1 MPSLDWTKFD
11 SLSDTNSRNFENL
24 CRGLMRLH
32 YGRFGYFKAL
42 ANQPGVEFH
51 VKLTDSCRIGNASH
65 WFGWQCKLY
74 QRTQSGDL
82 KAASRKD
89 IEDSLRITE
98 KVLPD
103 LTDWVLW
110 TRYTLSKKD
119 QDWYYALTTKYKL
132 HLWTEE
138 EIDTYLS
145 DEGLILRSTYFGELV
160 LTPHNLAERH
170 RIAIQPI
177 RERWM
182 EPVHQSVDAER
193 EIRRMLG
200 EASSWEELVEAGE
213 SLKNAS
219 ELISCEIEDAVPK
232 LKPYMASFVNACLE
246 FSDTLVHFHEILA
259 DGDLDVI
266 QQKLKER
273 KTLISLDVRSTPRHL
288 RSANHSA
295 SLYATNALDD
305 MFTAQAL
312 LDEAEEFLGVG
323 LVAILAD
330 AGGGKTQMAAQ
341 LTAPQGNRHAGVFL
355 QGRNL
360 HKGQSL
366 NDLAKSFSINGT
378 PMPSMESLLAAV
390 DAAGKRAGCRL
401 PILIDG
407 LNEAENPKD
416 WKPELASLSQIVKNF
431 PNVLVV
437 CTLRTGERKRED
449 WDRLREPQTETRES
463 FALMALPDDINTI
476 ESEGFGGDVD
486 EAIQK
491 YFNYFKINPGDAVIP
506 VEFLQHPLT
515 LRIFCEVTNS
525 RRESEVKIDY
535 FPTSLSPLF
544 EKYIANA
551 TKRISE
557 MTGLSRTY
565 TTDEVN
571 KAFYILGIE
580 LWKCGRR
587 EIGEKKFRIAVSD
600 TPLWDSSIVN
610 LLAQEGILFKN
621 PGIEPYEYVVTPV
634 YDALGGYIIAHA
646 LLMKHSQDSS
656 FAWMNESETTALFI
670 GDTSHEL
677 AFDILRSLVT
687 LAPRRTQGRHFWQY
701 ISEPLRTNAL
711 AFASEIDAEYLDQE
725 TIAALKQMLH
735 EFPTSRKRLFYRLR
749 TTRSIENH
757 PLNANFLDSTLREMS
772 VSERDLIWTEWIRET
787 YFQEFQYTVSSE
799 RFTSLLS
806 MEDRWKQKL
815 EIRTL
820 SDRLCAKWL
829 MWFLTST
836 DRELRDRVTRAMY
849 WYGRGNPTA
858 LFEETL
864 AALEINDP
872 YIPERML
879 AASYGVAMA
888 THVDLED
895 QTFVNET
902 LPIFAQ
908 GVYESIFTED
918 APFSTT
924 HSLMR
929 EYGRRIVELASFH
942 DPNLF
947 SSEEIQRSK
956 PPYQDGGLRDWGESE
971 LSRESSYDSNSP
983 FGMDFQNY
991 TLGRLVPSRRNYD
1004 FQNEEYRRIFSQILW
1019 RIEQLGWS
1027 SENFSDIDSSIANN
1041 HRWGRVE
1048 SDAKKIDRYG
1058 KKYSWIAF
1066 FEMSGLLHDLG
1077 IIDRENERDW
1087 DWDLD
1092 IDPSFPEQLP
1102 DIPLIQASFLGS
1114 DEIGTK
1120 EWITDGPSP
1129 DVNPYLRLANLNN
1142 EEGPWVMLDGY
1153 VTQEN
1158 KNIGRS
1164 LFCFIRS
1171 FLVLSSEVD
1180 SFCQHLSNQDL
1191 GGRWLPEKPSVGHT
1205 FAGEIPWCATFP
1217 ETDLSEISFVVKEET
1232 VNVQRMQ
1239 KIFFLDGK
1247 QQDLSDIDIE
1257 RLCTGIN
1264 TQSSNNQQ
1272 LSVEDIERIEI
1283 REVPVEAE
1291 EILEHSVTYYPIIPV
1306 CDFSWEGDRS
1316 AANNIIYATTL
1327 SKVIAYDLELFGQ
1340 PQTLDLFTSEGLK
1353 ATCSI
1358 SSGNDEFN
1366 NKQRLFY
1373 IREELL
1379 RTFLEQNEISLIWA
1393 VWGERGYSSDRIHNL
1408 IHTSNR
1414 SDPTYVVYS
1423 FVKNHE

>member
-11 SLSDTNSRNFENL
+11 SLADAKSRNFENL

-51 VKLTDSCRIGNASH
+51 IKFTESCHLGNESC

-74 QRTQSGDL
+74 QRNQNGDL
-82 KAASRKD
+82 KASSRKD
-89 IEDSLRITE
+89 IEDSLRKTE
-98 KVLPD
+98 KELPN

-110 TRYTLSKKD
+110 TRYTLSKTD
-119 QDWYYALTTKYKL
+119 QQWYYNLVTQYKL

-145 DEGLILRSTYFGELV
+145 SDGLILRSTYFGELV
-160 LTPHNLAERH
+160 LTPHNLQERH

-182 EPVHQSVDAER
+182 EPIHQAVDAER
-193 EIRRMLG
+193 KIRRMLG
-200 EASSWEELVEAGE
+200 EAGSWGQLIEVGE
-213 SLKNAS
+213 CLKNVS
-219 ELISCEIEDAVPK
+219 ELISPGIDNAVPK
-232 LKPYMASFVNACLE
+232 LKPYIAAFVDACLA
-246 FSDTLVHFHEILA
+246 FVDTLVHFHEILA

-266 QQKLKER
+266 QQKLQER
-273 KTLISLDVRSTPRHL
+273 KTLLSLDVRSTPRRL
-288 RSANHSA
+288 RSANHPA

-305 MFTAQAL
+305 MFIAQSL
-312 LDEAEEFLGVG
+312 LDEAEEFLGAG
-323 LVAILAD
+323 LVAVLAD

-341 LTAPQGNRHAGVFL
+341 LTAPQENRHAGVFL

-366 NDLAKSFSINGT
+366 NDLVKSFSINGT

-401 PILIDG
+401 PVLIDG
-407 LNEAENPKD
+407 LNEAENPND
-416 WKPELASLSQIVKNF
+416 WKPELASLSEIVKKF

-449 WDRLREPQTETRES
+449 RDWSREPQTQTRES
-463 FALMALPDDINTI
+463 FALRALPEAVNTI
-476 ESEGFGGDVD
+476 DSEGFGGDVD
-486 EAIQK
+486 EAIEK

-515 LRIFCEVTNS
+515 LRIFCEVTNPK
-525 RRESEVKIDY
+525 RESEVKVDY

-544 EKYIANA
+544 EKYIANV
-551 TKRISE
+551 TKQISE
-557 MTGLSRTY
+557 MTSLSHTY
-565 TTDEVN
+565 TTDEVD

-580 LWKCGRR
+580 LWKCGKR
-587 EIGEKKFRIAVSD
+587 EIGEKEFRIAVSD

-621 PGIEPYEYVVTPV
+621 PGIEQYEYVVTPV
-634 YDALGGYIIAHA
+634 YDALGGYIIANA
-646 LLMKHSQDSS
+646 LLMKHAQDNS
-656 FAWMNESETTALFI
+656 FAWVNKSETTALLI
-670 GDTSHEL
+670 GDDSHEL

-687 LAPRRTQGRHFWQY
+687 LAPRRTRGRHFWQY
-701 ISEPLRTNAL
+701 ISEPLRINAL
-711 AFASEIDAEYLDQE
+711 EFASEIDAEYLDHE
-725 TIAALKQMLH
+725 TIATLKQMLH
-735 EFPTSRKRLFYRLR
+735 EFPTSRRRLFYRLR
-749 TTRSIENH
+749 TTRSIEHH
-757 PLNANFLDSTLREMS
+757 PLNANFLDSTLREML

-787 YFQEFQYTVSSE
+787 YFEKFQYTVSSE
-799 RFTSLLS
+799 RFNGLLL
-806 MEDRWKQKL
+806 MEDRWKQQL
-815 EIRTL
+815 DIRTS
-820 SDRLCAKWL
+820 SDQLRAKWL

-836 DRELRDRVTRAMY
+836 DRELRDRVTRALY
-849 WYGRGNPTA
+849 WFGRGNPSA

-888 THVDLED
+888 RHVDLED
-895 QTFVNET
+895 PTFVNLT
-902 LPIFAQ
+902 LPKYARD
-908 GVYESIFTED
+908 VYDAMFTED

-929 EYGRRIVELASFH
+929 EYGRRIIELASFH
-942 DPNLF
+942 NPNLF
-947 SSEEIQRSK
+947 CSEEIQRSK
-956 PPYQDGGLRDWGESE
+956 PPYKDGGTHTWGESE
-971 LSRESSYDSNSP
+971 SSGGNSYGSDLP
-983 FGMDFQNY
+983 FGMDFGNY
-991 TLGRLVPSRRNYD
+991 TLGRLVPSRRHYD
-1004 FQNEEYRRIFSQILW
+1004 FQNEEYKRVCSQILW
-1019 RIEQLGWS
+1019 RVEQLGWS
-1027 SENFSDIDSSIANN
+1027 SKKFSDIDSSIANK
-1041 HRWGRVE
+1041 HRQGRSE

-1077 IIDRENERDW
+1077 IIDRENERGW

-1102 DIPLIQASFLGS
+1102 DISLIQTNFLGS
-1114 DEIGTK
+1114 GDIGTK
-1120 EWITDGPSP
+1120 EWITDGPLP
-1129 DVNPYLRLANLNN
+1129 DVNPYLRLTNLNN

-1153 VTQEN
+1153 ITQEN
-1158 KNIGRS
+1158 KKIGRS

-1171 FLVLSSEVD
+1171 FLVLTSEVD

-1217 ETDLSEISFVVKEET
+1217 ETDLIEISFVEKEET
-1232 VNVQRMQ
+1232 VKVKRMQ
-1239 KIFFLDGK
+1239 KISFLDGK
-1247 QQDLSDIDIE
+1247 QLDLSDIDIE
-1257 RLCTGIN
+1257 GFCTNIN
-1264 TQSSNNQQ
+1264 AQPDNAQQ
-1272 LSVEDIERIEI
+1272 LSIDEIERIEV

-1316 AANNIIYATTL
+1316 AANNILYATTL
-1327 SKVIAYDLELFGQ
+1327 SKDIAYALELLGQ
-1340 PQTLDLFTSEGLK
+1340 PQTPDLFTSEGVK
-1353 ATCSI
+1353 ATSSI
-1358 SSGNDEFN
+1358 SFGNDEFSN
-1366 NKQRLFY
+1366 RQRLFY
-1373 IREELL
+1373 IKEELL
-1379 RTFLEQNEISLIWA
+1379 RAFLEQNELSLIWA
-1393 VWGERGYSSDRIHNL
+1393 VWGERGYSSDRFHNL
-1408 IHTSNR
+1408 IHTPNGLV
-1414 SDPTYVVYS
+1414 PAHVVYS
-1423 FVKNHE
+1423 FVKSYE